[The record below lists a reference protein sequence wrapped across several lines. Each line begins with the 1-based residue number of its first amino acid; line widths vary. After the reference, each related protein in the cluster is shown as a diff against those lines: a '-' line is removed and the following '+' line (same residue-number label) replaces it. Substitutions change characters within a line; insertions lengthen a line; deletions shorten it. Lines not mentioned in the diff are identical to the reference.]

1 MARFLFV
8 NAVATS
14 LLSALV
20 VNAICSSALQ
30 AAPRNTFPGRRIGGG
45 TRGECAARPVVHLVP
60 SSNVFSLGSS
70 NLIAVL
76 EGPSADPK
84 PLELILRPASITDL
98 SPREAPQK
106 ALVSTIAWCCS
117 CANGLTPA
125 LGIVLPCG
133 EDGWSMNSASLR
145 HLLPQPHAAFA
156 RSRCETALIQHSWL
170 CCSLL
175 RIAVALL
182 KQAFDFG
189 DEVTIPGQKPSRC
202 SAFELDHFQWFKPAL
217 HMDRAPGFL
226 LSVFR

>member
-20 VNAICSSALQ
+20 ANAICSSALL

-60 SSNVFSLGSS
+60 SSNVFSLGSF

-84 PLELILRPASITDL
+84 PLEIILRPASDDGLATPGVMPL
-98 SPREAPQK
+98 LQK
-106 ALVSTIAWCCS
+106 SFGAL
-117 CANGLTPA
+117 NNRL
-125 LGIVLPCG
+125 VLLRVPTASGPLLWESSYQCG
-133 EDGWSMNSASLR
+133 EDDGADEFGFVTASAPPALTLLLPEADAETASLQQQ
-145 HLLPQPHAAFA
+145 LA
-156 RSRCETALIQHSWL
+156 
-170 CCSLL
+170 SLQSVCGNST
-175 RIAVALL
+175 AVAPL

-189 DEVTIPGQKPSRC
+189 DEVIDESWQQTVTVQC
-202 SAFELDHFQWFKPAL
+202 F
-217 HMDRAPGFL
+217 
-226 LSVFR
+226 